1 LGAVAPPESPALGT
15 PAPSPR
21 DGNNERWSVKRMDRR
36 RMAGGGGWSDGWVV
50 VRRIAFLEL
59 CGQMI
64 LRVVFLLSQK
74 LTYFNGPYVVCGQRT
89 MPAGKV
95 LCPWVRFCACV
106 RTRMRK
112 LLPIS
117 SPVGSG
123 IHGYPRPQVELLS
136 LHMKHSKGFMC
147 NFTFL

>member
-1 LGAVAPPESPALGT
+1 MVG
-15 PAPSPR
+15 
-21 DGNNERWSVKRMDRR
+21 RM
-36 RMAGGGGWSDGWVV
+36 GGCAEDCFFRT
-50 VRRIAFLEL
+50 VRTNDSKG
-59 CGQMI
+59 C
-64 LRVVFLLSQK
+64 FLLSQK

-106 RTRMRK
+106 RARMRK

-147 NFTFL
+147 NFTFFIGFPFRRMDSKSLFISSINQSRSKKIFWENISQQAF